1 MIIRH
6 LTAGLLLASALSA
19 CTVLPDREPL
29 PLALRIITPSSSNA
43 LQTIRILVSPD
54 GNTLSSYQGARW
66 ADPNPN
72 LLREQLVQA
81 FEQDGSFSAVTTETQ
96 SLQADVHLMS
106 DLRQFQT
113 RYQGEQA
120 SVIIELDAKL
130 IDPSTREVLA
140 AKRFSI
146 RQPLQDTAIESVV
159 NNFGTASEQLAGELL
174 AWSRSALGDFEPLR
188 IQ

>member
-1 MIIRH
+1 MTIRH

-19 CTVLPDREPL
+19 CTVLPDREPLTFYQLPAPDLVRHSGEPL

-81 FEQDGSFSAVTTETQ
+81 FEQDGSFSAVSTETQ

-106 DLRQFQT
+106 DLREFQT

-120 SVIIELDAKL
+120 SVVIELDAKL
-130 IDPSTREVLA
+130 IDPSTRAVLA
-140 AKRFSI
+140 AKRF
-146 RQPLQDTAIESVV
+146 RRKKNRRKEREGRKA
-159 NNFGTASEQLAGELL
+159 
-174 AWSRSALGDFEPLR
+174 RR
-188 IQ
+188 K